1 MKKTLLLFSLLLIQF
16 TVAQNILFSDIN
28 FKNVLL
34 ASKIDFNDPYF
45 TGEFINYPS
54 IDSNNDGEISQA
66 EALLVIRLDMGY
78 AEIND
83 LSGLEYFTNLKS
95 FNSLYFNPSSFNF
108 PALINLE
115 NLTLSNVVSGQS
127 SLTSLDLSSNINLKK
142 VSCSVSGNVNLNN
155 LTNLKILS
163 LYGTFTEIDLAD
175 NTNLLD
181 LYLTAPITEL
191 NLSSN
196 TKLVN
201 VILTDLEITTMN
213 LSTCPN
219 LETVYINKTEM
230 ETLNLGAI
238 KHVRYLFIQDNK
250 LTSLDTSFLFN
261 LQNLNCDNNDLNY
274 LSVKNNGLIFGDNS
288 GMSFAGNPNLETI
301 CCDANEI
308 VYIQNQCNFLGYE
321 STLVSDCSLPQVTL
335 KTITMFPNPVKDML
349 HLDSAEKIN
358 KVELF
363 GSNGLLIMTS
373 ENVSDVVDM
382 QALQSGIYFLKIYRD
397 RDVSQMKFMK
407 G

>member
-1 MKKTLLLFSLLLIQF
+1 MKKILLLFSLLLIQF
-16 TVAQNILFSDIN
+16 AVAQNITFADTN
-28 FKNVLL
+28 FKNLLL
-34 ASKIDFNDPYF
+34 ASKIDYNDPYF

-83 LSGLEYFTNLKS
+83 LSGLEYFTNLEG
-95 FNSLYFNPSSFNF
+95 FNSLYFNSSSFNF
-108 PALINLE
+108 PTLVNLE
-115 NLTLSNVVSGQS
+115 NLTLSDAVSGLS
-127 SLTSLDLSSNINLKK
+127 NLTSLDLSSNINLKK
-142 VSCSVSGNVNLNN
+142 VSCSVYGNINLNN
-155 LTNLKILS
+155 LTNLKSLS
-163 LYGTFTEIDLAD
+163 IFGTFTEIDLSD
-175 NTNLLD
+175 CINLLE
-181 LYLTAPITEL
+181 LYLTAPLTEL

-201 VILTDLEITTMN
+201 LNIANSDFTTIN
-213 LSTCPN
+213 LSSCPN
-219 LETVYINKTEM
+219 LEIVYINKTEM
-230 ETLNLGAI
+230 ETLNLGSI
-238 KHVRYLFIQDNK
+238 KHIRYLFVQENK

-301 CCDANEI
+301 CCDPNEI
-308 VYIQNQCNFLGYE
+308 VYIQNQCNFLGYDN
-321 STLVSDCSLPQVTL
+321 TVVSDCAQPQITL
-335 KTITMFPNPVKDML
+335 KTVTMFPNPVKDML

-358 KVELF
+358 KVEVF

-397 RDVSQMKFMK
+397 IDVSQMKFMK

>member
-1 MKKTLLLFSLLLIQF
+1 LL
-16 TVAQNILFSDIN
+16 
-28 FKNVLL
+28 
-34 ASKIDFNDPYF
+34 
-45 TGEFINYPS
+45 E
-54 IDSNNDGEISQA
+54 
-66 EALLVIRLDMGY
+66 
-78 AEIND
+78 
-83 LSGLEYFTNLKS
+83 
-95 FNSLYFNPSSFNF
+95 
-108 PALINLE
+108 
-115 NLTLSNVVSGQS
+115 
-127 SLTSLDLSSNINLKK
+127 
-142 VSCSVSGNVNLNN
+142 
-155 LTNLKILS
+155 
-163 LYGTFTEIDLAD
+163 
-175 NTNLLD
+175 

-201 VILTDLEITTMN
+201 LILTDLEITTMN

-288 GMSFAGNPNLETI
+288 DMSFAGNPNLETI
-301 CCDANEI
+301 CCDPNEI
-308 VYIQNQCNFLGYE
+308 VYIQNRCNFLGYE

-335 KTITMFPNPVKDML
+335 KTVTMFPNPVKDML